1 MQNLQNRLERWPS
14 SEGRKNMQPFSMFSN
29 SFLDSC
35 ILIFLTQVSA
45 QSAQSPRPLWVLPTA
60 SKRHFI
66 WRHDALLSLKEMDD
80 FVNLVRWRTC
90 CCTKFQS
97 SSLHSFYVGNTP
109 LGQVLSDSALETV
122 PWIFTHSPPLQKT
135 WRIEIWNFSPASQT
149 MLNFKAFRK
158 LMYVGGENSMSI
170 GTLRKGND
178 LPMYHLL
185 ETSEF
190 GVSRKICG
198 TQMWFVT
205 CGCS

>member
-1 MQNLQNRLERWPS
+1 MRKVRKVQDLCECCLPLSAILFALRVKTWCLAFVERNGRLCELR
-14 SEGRKNMQPFSMFSN
+14 
-29 SFLDSC
+29 
-35 ILIFLTQVSA
+35 
-45 QSAQSPRPLWVLPTA
+45 
-60 SKRHFI
+60 
-66 WRHDALLSLKEMDD
+66 
-80 FVNLVRWRTC
+80 VRWRTF

-97 SSLHSFYVGNTP
+97 SSLHSFYIGNTP